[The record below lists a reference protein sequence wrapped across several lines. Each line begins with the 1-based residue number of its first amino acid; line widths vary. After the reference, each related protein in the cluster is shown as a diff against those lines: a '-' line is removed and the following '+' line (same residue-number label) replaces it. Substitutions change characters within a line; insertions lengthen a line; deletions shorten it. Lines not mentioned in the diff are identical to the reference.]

1 MSAPI
6 LVVDD
11 EPGMRA
17 TVVDL
22 LESAGHEAVA
32 AASGDDA
39 LEMVREQEFSLLV
52 MDIRMPGRNGIE
64 VLQELGPPPPPV
76 ILMTAYA
83 VDEQV
88 DRAAEAQAYA
98 LIHKPVP
105 ARYLLELVEAAR
117 RPRSPDG

>member
-11 EPGMRA
+11 EPGMRE
-17 TVVDL
+17 TVVEV

-39 LEMVREQEFSLLV
+39 LDLVREREFSLLV
-52 MDIRMPGRNGIE
+52 MAIHMPGRDGIE
-64 VLQELGPPPPPV
+64 VLRELGPPPPPV

-83 VDEQV
+83 LDEQI
-88 DRAAEAQAYA
+88 DQASQAQAYA

-105 ARYLLELVEAAR
+105 ASYLLELVDSAR
-117 RPRSPDG
+117 RPHRTDG